1 MRLLLPLAASVY
13 LALCGPWALAADA
26 PKLSADQRL
35 EWKDAV
41 QKAILA
47 ENAAL
52 RLKDQAAKEI
62 ARLEGEHQRAAQEA
76 QAVAQRLL
84 KAAGAGEGCEL
95 TLDGAVKCPAPKAE
109 AKK

>member
-1 MRLLLPLAASVY
+1 MRYIIPLAASVY
-13 LALCGPWALAADA
+13 LALCGPWAMAADP

-76 QAVAQRLL
+76 QAVAQKLL

-95 TLDGAVKCPAPKAE
+95 TLDGAVKCPPKAE
-109 AKK
+109 PKK

>member
-1 MRLLLPLAASVY
+1 MKYALPLAAVVY
-13 LALCGPWALAADA
+13 LAICGPWALAADP

-76 QAVAQRLL
+76 QAVAQKLL

-95 TLDGAVKCPAPKAE
+95 TLDGTVKCPAPKAE

>member
-1 MRLLLPLAASVY
+1 MRLFLPLAAALY
-13 LALCGPWALAADA
+13 LALCGPWSLAADP
-26 PKLSADQRL
+26 PKLTDPQRI

-41 QKAILA
+41 QKALLA

-62 ARLEGEHQRAAQEA
+62 ARLEAEHQKAAQEA
-76 QAVAQRLL
+76 QAVAAKLL

-95 TLDGAVKCPAPKAE
+95 TLDGAVKCPPKAE
-109 AKK
+109 PKK

>member
-1 MRLLLPLAASVY
+1 MKYAPSIAAAIY
-13 LALCGPWALAADA
+13 LATCGPWALAAD
-26 PKLSADQRL
+26 PKLTDTQRI

-41 QKAILA
+41 QKALLA

-62 ARLEGEHQRAAQEA
+62 ARLEGEHQWAAQEA
-76 QAVAQRLL
+76 QAVAQKLL

-95 TLDGAVKCPAPKAE
+95 TLDGAVKCPPKADP
-109 AKK
+109 KK